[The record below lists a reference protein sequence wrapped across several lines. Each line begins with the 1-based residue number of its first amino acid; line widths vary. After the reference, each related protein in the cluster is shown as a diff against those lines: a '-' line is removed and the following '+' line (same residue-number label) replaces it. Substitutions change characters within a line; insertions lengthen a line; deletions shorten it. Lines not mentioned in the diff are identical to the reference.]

1 MARELPRANGPK
13 TPIHTGFAATVGSGL
28 LCAVVWAAMGRPP
41 AAPAAPDDRAISVGR
56 WEVMSVE
63 WNGRPV
69 DAEILAMLRVN
80 FQADGSWSVLF
91 KSIPVVQGKS
101 TNRQDVAP
109 KTFEIETLGSEGIK
123 PSRYTGIYRLD
134 GDTRVLCM
142 APDGEPR
149 PDEFEAPRHSGRI
162 LVTLGR
168 NR

>member
-1 MARELPRANGPK
+1 MARGVPRSTGHR
-13 TPIHTGFAATVGSGL
+13 TPIHSVFAATVGSGL
-28 LCAVVWAAMGRPP
+28 LCAVVLATMGKPS
-41 AAPAAPDDRAISVGR
+41 AVPAAPDDRAISVGR
-56 WEVMSVE
+56 WDVMSVE

-69 DAEILAMLRVN
+69 DAEILAMLRVD

-123 PSRYTGIYRLD
+123 PSRFTGIYRLD

-142 APDGEPR
+142 APDSEPR
-149 PDEFEAPRHSGRI
+149 PDEFAAPRHSGRM
-162 LVTLGR
+162 LVTLSR
-168 NR
+168 AR

>member
-1 MARELPRANGPK
+1 MARDMPRSNGPK
-13 TPIHTGFAATVGSGL
+13 THLHPGFAATLGSGL
-28 LCAVVWAAMGRPP
+28 LCAVVLAAMGQPP
-41 AAPAAPDDRAISVGR
+41 GSRAAADDRAISVGR

-69 DAEILAMLRVN
+69 DAEILAMLRVD

-101 TNRQDVAP
+101 SNRQDVSP

-149 PDEFEAPRHSGRI
+149 PDEFAAPRHSGRM
-162 LVTLGR
+162 LVTLSR
-168 NR
+168 AR